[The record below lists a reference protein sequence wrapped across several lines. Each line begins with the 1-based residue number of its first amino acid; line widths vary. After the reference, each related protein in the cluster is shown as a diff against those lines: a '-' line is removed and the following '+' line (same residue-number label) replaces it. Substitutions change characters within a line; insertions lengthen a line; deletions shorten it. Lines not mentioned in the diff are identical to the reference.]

1 MKPFSLFRF
10 LVCFLLICCMVVN
23 VSPLRA
29 NAMSA
34 ALPAFFA
41 ANAIPVLGAILVGL
55 GIYWVAESDAF
66 QNLVYEMQRYIPG
79 SSAESLEDQKC
90 EIIKFVP
97 PDYSQDPDDGS
108 DNKPM
113 YYVPEELIEN
123 VFDGVYESGAVSHTE
138 GEPDILPAGTKFK
151 VGNYTNVDFPVDVK
165 VFVFYPSE
173 GASSAY
179 VYFVSTEP
187 FDSYNEV
194 WYSGSPSYVRN
205 PDVISYND
213 IEYYCAF
220 KAVETRFVSAYKG
233 VVCESGYYDFIGGV
247 LAGELTYG
255 ESETTVADGLAAG
268 QIAAQ
273 GTSIADGYPEWA
285 ANSVTYADS
294 AGNVS
299 RYYPICLTDTLEELM
314 SKTQEDAWAGN
325 SDYTETVL
333 SNWEQLLQNLSAVK
347 SAILTLPSSIGSFF
361 ENLDEKLE
369 IFFGGISEIITSI
382 LEELQNSTNKVTEIL
397 KWLFEYNKADF
408 VEQFNGL
415 RDRVPIV
422 DTMVD
427 FATNTASIFYGIGT
441 KPPIIYIDLAAA
453 EGDVDWGERVVF
465 LDLTWY
471 ERYKPYG
478 DAVISSFLWAWFGWR
493 LLHTIPGML
502 NGSAGVVPRVRIG
515 KDDDYD

>member
-1 MKPFSLFRF
+1 MNFKRIGRI
-10 LVCFLLICCMVVN
+10 LVCLVLICALLIN

-29 NAMSA
+29 NAMAA

-41 ANAIPVLGAILVGL
+41 ANAIPVLGAILLGL

-97 PDYSQDPDDGS
+97 PDYSQDPDGEN
-108 DNKPM
+108 NKPM
-113 YYVPEELIEN
+113 YYVPEDLVEN
-123 VFDGVYESGAVSHTE
+123 VFQGIYELGAVTPSKQ
-138 GEPDILPAGTKFK
+138 GEFVPAGTPI
-151 VGNYTNVDFPVDVK
+151 VGKYSSTVTCPVDANVHYFWIAGTSLEC
-165 VFVFYPSE
+165 VFISE
-173 GASSAY
+173 TEFSGVIGSGGGTTNDNVRTVEVDGKTYWYCTGHIWPEEGMKAFAY
-179 VYFVSTEP
+179 DV
-187 FDSYNEV
+187 
-194 WYSGSPSYVRN
+194 GSFR
-205 PDVISYND
+205 ISYAPD
-213 IEYYCAF
+213 LIRGTF
-220 KAVETRFVSAYKG
+220 
-233 VVCESGYYDFIGGV
+233 
-247 LAGELTYG
+247 
-255 ESETTVADGLAAG
+255 SETGETSVSVSEGLAAG

-273 GTSIADGYPEWA
+273 GSTIADGYPEWA

-294 AGNVS
+294 AGNVT

-347 SAILTLPSSIGSFF
+347 SGILTLPSSIGSFF

-382 LEELQNSTNKVTEIL
+382 LQELQNSTNKVTEIL

-422 DTMVD
+422 DSMVD
-427 FATNTASIFYGIGT
+427 FASNTASIFYGIGT
-441 KPPIIYIDLAAA
+441 KPPIIYIDLSAS
-453 EGDVDWGERVVF
+453 EDGVDWGDRVVF

-478 DAVISSFLWAWFGWR
+478 DAVISSFMWAWFGWR
-493 LLHTIPGML
+493 LLHVIPGML
-502 NGSAGVVPRVRIG
+502 NGSAGLVPHIRTG
-515 KDDDYD
+515 KDDDFDDF